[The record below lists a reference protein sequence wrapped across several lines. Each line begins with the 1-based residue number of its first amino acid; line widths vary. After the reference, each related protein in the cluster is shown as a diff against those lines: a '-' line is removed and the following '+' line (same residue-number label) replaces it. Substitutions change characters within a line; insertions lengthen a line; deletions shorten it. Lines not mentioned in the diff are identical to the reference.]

1 MQNIVSNKWLLA
13 RLYEPEQTIVDCR
26 FMLDQPESGR
36 EAYGQEHIPGAIYF
50 DLKKDLSGP
59 VSEHGGRHPLP
70 DPEEFAARLAKAGIG
85 NDTRVIV
92 YDTEDGMNASRLWWM
107 LRWLGHENVAV
118 LDGGLSA
125 WKKAGFPVDDKQAVR
140 VPASFTP
147 NVQHHLLTDV
157 NEVQRIVGTIK
168 AEQIVIGV
176 EEELAAERTE
186 LADETT
192 VPEVAASAEEKSA
205 AANPKVFFT
214 PVLID
219 SRSHDRYL
227 GQNETMDPVGGHIPG
242 AVNFFWRD
250 LLKEDGSGSFKSKE
264 ELEKHFEGIDKDA
277 EIVVYCG
284 SGVSACPNVLALEE
298 AGFTSV
304 RLYAGSWSDWISYGD
319 NPVATGEEV

>member
-1 MQNIVSNKWLLA
+1 MQNIVSPKWLLA

-26 FMLDQPESGR
+26 FTLAEPEAGR
-36 EAYGQEHIPGAIYF
+36 QAYEVDHIPGAIYL
-50 DLKKDLSGP
+50 DLKKDLSAPAGD
-59 VSEHGGRHPLP
+59 HGGRHPLP
-70 DPEEFAARLAKAGIG
+70 DPEEFAARLAKLGIG
-85 NDTRVIV
+85 NETRVIA
-92 YDTEDGMNASRLWWM
+92 YDDEGGMNAARLWWM

-125 WKKAGFPVDDKQAVR
+125 WKKGGFPVDDKQAVR
-140 VPASFTP
+140 VPATFVP

-168 AEQIVIGV
+168 AEQIVEGV
-176 EEELAAERTE
+176 EEEMAAERGEPADHIPVQDTE
-186 LADETT
+186 VST
-192 VPEVAASAEEKSA
+192 
-205 AANPKVFFT
+205 AANPKIFFT

-250 LLKEDGSGSFKSKE
+250 LIDENGLFKSKE
-264 ELEKHFEGIDKDA
+264 ELEKHFEAIDKDA

-319 NPVATGEEV
+319 NPIATGEEV